1 MIVHMKSYFLQA
13 SATQVH
19 GHSHNVNNAFVDE
32 DVSSPQG

>member
-19 GHSHNVNNAFVDE
+19 GHSLNVDNACVDG
-32 DVSSPQG
+32 DISSPQG